1 MQALSRRRILGAA
14 GAFAGG
20 SILAAPSSATE
31 SAATAPDPVIALIA
45 EEGRLRSIGDAY
57 DEQVQKL
64 VRAHPDHVRRAL
76 YSQLERSNS
85 LPEPMGS
92 LYRES
97 VLWLDA
103 AEDLATQI
111 ETTTPKSIEGAAAM
125 LEWANADS
133 GLIENVVIGL
143 QEIAKRRART

>member
-1 MQALSRRRILGAA
+1 
-14 GAFAGG
+14 
-20 SILAAPSSATE
+20 
-31 SAATAPDPVIALIA
+31 
-45 EEGRLRSIGDAY
+45 
-57 DEQVQKL
+57 
-64 VRAHPDHVRRAL
+64 VRAQPDHVRRAL